1 MNARERR
8 ETSRAVHEGPRP
20 SCGRNASSQSWTLR
34 SCQPAQLAKRQRQSL
49 TRLALALLLLG
60 FVAALPASSA
70 PAQTDSSTRTDP
82 AIQETP
88 PKGALS
94 LEERADIFLARKS
107 YADAVDYYHR
117 ALKQQGYSNAV
128 LWNKLGI
135 AYQLDMDY
143 GLARKAYKEA
153 AHRRADFAEPWNNLG
168 TTYFLQNKCRKS
180 LKYYEHAIK
189 LSPESASF
197 HMNLGASY
205 SKLKRYPQAI
215 EQYRAALKIDPDV
228 LNEHAPT
235 AAVVQARGTDVEFYF
250 YLAKVFAS
258 LARPDDSVRYL
269 RRALEDGFKDLKRLD
284 GDPDFQ
290 KISKYP
296 AYVELRKNLPVAIS
310 D

>member
-8 ETSRAVHEGPRP
+8 ETSREIHEGPRA
-20 SCGRNASSQSWTLR
+20 SRFLNASELR
-34 SCQPAQLAKRQRQSL
+34 GCQPARLATRPRRSL
-49 TRLALALLLLG
+49 TRPASSLLLLG
-60 FVAALPASSA
+60 FATALLASPV
-70 PAQTDSSTRTDP
+70 PAQTDSSNRTDP
-82 AIQETP
+82 ATQETP
-88 PKGALS
+88 RKNTLS
-94 LEERADIFLARKS
+94 LQDRADIFLARKS
-107 YADAVDYYHR
+107 YADAADYYHR
-117 ALKQQGYSNAV
+117 ALKQQGYSSAV

-135 AYQLDMDY
+135 AYQLEMDY

-205 SKLKRYPQAI
+205 SKLKKYQQAI
-215 EQYRAALKIDPDV
+215 EQYRAALEIDPNV

-235 AAVVQARGTDVEFYF
+235 AAVVQARGTDVEFYY

-284 GDPDFQ
+284 EDADFQ